1 MSESAAP
8 APRDGFVVAADGTR
22 IAYRDHGGE
31 GPPLV
36 LLHGGGANLESM
48 DQYAERLRQSHRCVA
63 VDVRCCGHSGD
74 PTRFRLVD
82 AAADVESVARG
93 LGLGAVDVLGHSL
106 GGFLAG
112 FYGSSHRARVVSID
126 GFGPGMVTVGTAAQ
140 RREFRSFQDGMREAF
155 FAMTAGPEV
164 GDERW
169 RDEQVEQL
177 CSVFPQIGYTAPN
190 ARAMAE
196 RNLVEVGQGR
206 WARRPPRHLFSDA
219 FEDDGEADVL
229 RMYRHVKGPTMI
241 VRCTRS
247 DAPPVLDVALDE
259 LSSTNPN
266 VTVVPMPFTH
276 LEPAWDTI
284 DEVVALVQSFL
295 TQPEPGALGRSTQA

>member
-1 MSESAAP
+1 MNDPAP
-8 APRDGFVVAADGTR
+8 MPRDGFVLAGDGTR
-22 IAYRDHGGE
+22 IAYRDHGGQ
-31 GPPLV
+31 GRPLV
-36 LLHGGGANLESM
+36 LLHGGGANLESV
-48 DQYAERLRQSHRCVA
+48 DQYAERLGHSHRCVA

-74 PTRFRLVD
+74 PSTFRLEE
-82 AAADVESVARG
+82 AAADVEAVATG
-93 LGLGAVDVLGHSL
+93 LQLGPVDVLGHSL
-106 GGFLAG
+106 GGFIAG

-140 RREFRSFQDGMREAF
+140 RREFRVFQDGMREAF

-164 GDERW
+164 GDDRW

-177 CSVFPQIGYTAPN
+177 CTVFPQIGYTAPN
-190 ARAMAE
+190 ARVMAE
-196 RNLVEVGQGR
+196 RNIVAVGDGR
-206 WARRPPRHLFSDA
+206 WTRRPPRHLFSDA

-241 VRCTRS
+241 IRCTRS
-247 DAPPVLDVALDE
+247 EAPPVLDVALDE

-266 VTVVPMPFTH
+266 VSVVPMPFTH

-284 DEVVALVQSFL
+284 DEVVASVQPFL
-295 TQPEPGALGRSTQA
+295 AQPASAPPQRDSA

>member
-1 MSESAAP
+1 MSEPAP

-63 VDVRCCGHSGD
+63 IDVRCCGHSGD
-74 PTRFRLVD
+74 PARFRLVE
-82 AAADVESVARG
+82 AAADVETVTQG
-93 LGLGAVDVLGHSL
+93 LRLGAVDVLGHSL
-106 GGFLAG
+106 GGFVG
-112 FYGSSHRARVVSID
+112 GYYGSSHPARVVSTD

-140 RREFRSFQDGMREAF
+140 RREFRSFQHGMREAF
-155 FAMTAGPEV
+155 FAMTAGPEA

-190 ARAMAE
+190 ARVMAE
-196 RNLVEVGQGR
+196 RNLVAVGEGR
-206 WARRPPRHLFSDA
+206 WTRRPPRHLFRDA

-229 RMYRHVKGPTMI
+229 RMYRHVQGPTMI
-241 VRCTRS
+241 IRCTRS

-266 VTVVPMPFTH
+266 VSVVPMPFTH
-276 LEPAWDTI
+276 LQPAWDTI
-284 DEVVALVQSFL
+284 DEVVALVQPFL
-295 TQPEPGALGRSTQA
+295 TQPGPGGPGGSSEA

>member
-1 MSESAAP
+1 MSW
-8 APRDGFVVAADGTR
+8 PREGFVPASDGTP

-31 GPPLV
+31 GPALV

-48 DQYAERLRQSHRCVA
+48 DQYAERLQSSRRCIA
-63 VDVRCCGHSGD
+63 MDVRACGHSGD
-74 PTRFRLVD
+74 PARFRLVE
-82 AAADVESVARG
+82 AAADIDALARG
-93 LGLGAVDVLGHSL
+93 LRLGVVDVLGHSL

-112 FYGSSHRARVVSID
+112 YHGSVHAVRVVSID

-140 RREFRSFQDGMREAF
+140 RREFRSFRDGMREAF
-155 FAMTAGPEV
+155 FAMTSAPET
-164 GDERW
+164 GDWRW
-169 RDEQVEQL
+169 RDEQIEHL

-196 RNLVEVGQGR
+196 RNLVAIGEGQ

-219 FEDDGEADVL
+219 FEDDGESDVL
-229 RMYRHVKGPTMI
+229 RMYRQAKGPTMI
-241 VRCTRS
+241 IRCTRS

-259 LSSTNPN
+259 LCSTNLN
-266 VTVVPMPFTH
+266 VSVVPMPFTH

-284 DEVVALVQSFL
+284 DEVVDAVIPFL
-295 TQPEPGALGRSTQA
+295 APR